1 MYTKKDLLIAFRM
14 GAKGLSFPMVEEV
27 LGDYE
32 DTSTFTLEKL
42 LRMVCNYYKVE
53 VSEVV
58 SESRKQILINARSMY
73 SYFATE
79 VYGAIQEDASRLLKK
94 DRTTLI
100 HYKRKVKGYLDIN
113 DEVTV
118 LEFNQLK
125 EKLENVFY
133 FRIEEEE
140 VF

>member
-14 GAKGLSFPMVEEV
+14 GSKGLSFPMVEEV

-42 LRMVCNYYKVE
+42 LRMVCNYYKVD

-133 FRIEEEE
+133 FRIEEE
-140 VF
+140 

>member
-1 MYTKKDLLIAFRM
+1 M
-14 GAKGLSFPMVEEV
+14 GVKGLSFPMVEEV

-32 DTSTFTLEKL
+32 DTSEFSLEKL
-42 LRMVCNYYKVE
+42 LRMVCTYYKVE
-53 VSEVV
+53 VSDVV
-58 SESRKQILINARSMY
+58 SESRKHTLINARSMY

-113 DEVTV
+113 DEATV

-133 FRIEEEE
+133 FRIEEG
-140 VF
+140 

>member
-32 DTSTFTLEKL
+32 DTSSFTLEKL

-53 VSEVV
+53 VGEVV

-133 FRIEEEE
+133 FRIEEEDC
-140 VF
+140 

>member
-14 GAKGLSFPMVEEV
+14 GAKGLAFPMVEEV

-32 DTSTFTLEKL
+32 DTSSFTLEKL

>member
-1 MYTKKDLLIAFRM
+1 M
-14 GAKGLSFPMVEEV
+14 GVKGLSFPMVEEV
-27 LGDYE
+27 LGNYE
-32 DTSTFTLEKL
+32 DTSEFSLEKL
-42 LRMVCNYYKVE
+42 LRMVCTYYKVE

-58 SESRKQILINARSMY
+58 SDSRKQNLINARSMY

-133 FRIEEEE
+133 FRIEEE
-140 VF
+140 

>member
-32 DTSTFTLEKL
+32 DTSSFTLEKL

-133 FRIEEEE
+133 FRIEEE
-140 VF
+140 

>member
-14 GAKGLSFPMVEEV
+14 GVKGLSFPMVEEM

-32 DTSTFTLEKL
+32 DTSSFTLEKL
-42 LRMVCNYYKVE
+42 LRIVCNYYKVD
-53 VSEVV
+53 VKEVV
-58 SESRKQILINARSMY
+58 SDSRKQPLINARAMY

-113 DEVTV
+113 DEST
-118 LEFNQLK
+118 LMDFNHLK
-125 EKLENVFY
+125 EKLENIFY
-133 FRIEEEE
+133 FRIEEG
-140 VF
+140 

>member
-1 MYTKKDLLIAFRM
+1 MYSKKDLLIAFRM

-58 SESRKQILINARSMY
+58 SESRKQNLINARSMY

-133 FRIEEEE
+133 FRIEEE
-140 VF
+140 

>member
-42 LRMVCNYYKVE
+42 LRMVCNYYKVD

-94 DRTTLI
+94 DRSTLV

-113 DEVTV
+113 DDVTV

-133 FRIEEEE
+133 FRIEEE
-140 VF
+140 

>member
-14 GAKGLSFPMVEEV
+14 GLKGLSFPMVEEV

-32 DTSTFTLEKL
+32 DTSSFSLEKL
-42 LRMVCNYYKVE
+42 LRMVCSYYKVE

-58 SESRKQILINARSMY
+58 SDSRKQNLINARSMY

-113 DEVTV
+113 DESTV

-133 FRIEEEE
+133 FRIEEE
-140 VF
+140 

>member
-14 GAKGLSFPMVEEV
+14 GSKGLSFPMVEEV

-133 FRIEEEE
+133 FRIEEE
-140 VF
+140 

>member
-14 GAKGLSFPMVEEV
+14 GVKGLSFPMVEEV

-32 DTSTFTLEKL
+32 DTSAFSLEKL

-58 SESRKQILINARSMY
+58 SESRKQNLINARSMY

-113 DEVTV
+113 DESTV

-133 FRIEEEE
+133 FRIEEE
-140 VF
+140 

>member
-1 MYTKKDLLIAFRM
+1 M
-14 GAKGLSFPMVEEV
+14 GVKGLSFPMVEEM

-32 DTSTFTLEKL
+32 DTSSFTLEKL
-42 LRMVCNYYKVE
+42 LRIVCNYYKVE

-58 SESRKQILINARSMY
+58 SESRKQPLINARAMY

-133 FRIEEEE
+133 FRIEEE
-140 VF
+140 

>member
-14 GAKGLSFPMVEEV
+14 GVKGLSFPMVEEV

-32 DTSTFTLEKL
+32 DTSEFSLEKL
-42 LRMVCNYYKVE
+42 LRMVCTYYKVE
-53 VSEVV
+53 VSDVV
-58 SESRKQILINARSMY
+58 SESRKHTLINARSMY

-113 DEVTV
+113 DEATV

-133 FRIEEEE
+133 FRIEEG
-140 VF
+140 

>member
-14 GAKGLSFPMVEEV
+14 GAKGLAFPMVEEV

-32 DTSTFTLEKL
+32 DTSSFTLEKL

-58 SESRKQILINARSMY
+58 SESRKHTLINARSMY

-133 FRIEEEE
+133 FRIEEE
-140 VF
+140 

>member
-32 DTSTFTLEKL
+32 DTSSFTLEKL

-133 FRIEEEE
+133 FRIEEEDC
-140 VF
+140 

>member
-14 GAKGLSFPMVEEV
+14 GAKGLAFPMVEEV

-32 DTSTFTLEKL
+32 DTSSFTLEKL

-133 FRIEEEE
+133 FRIEEE
-140 VF
+140 

>member
-1 MYTKKDLLIAFRM
+1 M

-133 FRIEEEE
+133 FRIEEE
-140 VF
+140 

>member
-14 GAKGLSFPMVEEV
+14 GVKGLSFPMVEDV

-32 DTSTFTLEKL
+32 DTSEFSLEKL
-42 LRMVCNYYKVE
+42 LRMVCTYYKVQ

-58 SESRKQILINARSMY
+58 SDSRKQNLINARSMY

-133 FRIEEEE
+133 FRIEEE
-140 VF
+140 

>member
-133 FRIEEEE
+133 FRIEEE
-140 VF
+140 

>member
-14 GAKGLSFPMVEEV
+14 GVKGLSFPMVEEV

-32 DTSTFTLEKL
+32 DTSEFSLEKL
-42 LRMVCNYYKVE
+42 LRMVCTYYKVE

-58 SESRKQILINARSMY
+58 SVSRKQNLINARSMY

-113 DEVTV
+113 DESTV

-133 FRIEEEE
+133 FRIEEE
-140 VF
+140 

>member
-14 GAKGLSFPMVEEV
+14 GAKGLAFPMVEEV

-32 DTSTFTLEKL
+32 DTSSFTLEKL

-133 FRIEEEE
+133 FRIEEEDC
-140 VF
+140 